1 MIAKRIW
8 YHCFKWFLK
17 ISLHFYTQRI
27 KIRGKE
33 NIPKKGAVLF
43 AANHPNALLDPLY
56 IAAFNKREIHFLV
69 RADVFK
75 KPLIK
80 KMFASLNMMP
90 IYRMRDG
97 RSSLANNDEIFNKCY
112 QILKKEKSLLIFPQG
127 GHSRERTIPPLSK
140 GFTRIIFGSLE
151 ENPDLEIQIVPVGIT
166 YQNSSVFPAKV
177 AVNYGTPIATNQ
189 IIQTTPKNEAIATLK
204 QKVSDQLKE
213 LSVHIP
219 KDEHY
224 ETTLNE
230 LNEANIDF
238 TKVLEANEK
247 IHQLERLTKEPKN
260 WTLIDLLKYPL
271 FLNSLVPLLIWRK
284 VSKKIK
290 DIEFVDTFRFGVS
303 VILVPICLGLQSWIF
318 FLISGNENWALL
330 YLAGST
336 LSILIYTKLA
346 STHTE

>member
-17 ISLHFYTQRI
+17 ISLNFYTQRI
-27 KIRGKE
+27 RIKGKE

-43 AANHPNALLDPLY
+43 AANHPNALLDPLF
-56 IAAFNKREIHFLV
+56 IAAFNRREIHFLV

-112 QILKKEKSLLIFPQG
+112 QILQKQKSLLIFPQG

-151 ENPDLEIQIVPVGIT
+151 ENPDLEIHIIPVGIT
-166 YQNSSVFPAKV
+166 YQNSSVYPSKV
-177 AVNYGTPIATNQ
+177 AVNYGIPIPVKQLVKDA
-189 IIQTTPKNEAIATLK
+189 PKNEAISILK

-213 LSVHIP
+213 LSVHIT

-224 ETTLNE
+224 ENTLNQ
-230 LNEANIDF
+230 LNVANVDF
-238 TKVLEANEK
+238 TKVRETNAM
-247 IHQLERLTKEPKN
+247 IPQLNQLPKKRKN
-260 WTLIDLLKYPL
+260 YTLFDLLRFPILINVL
-271 FLNSLVPLLIWRK
+271 FPWMIWK
-284 VSKKIK
+284 TVSKKIK

-303 VILVPICLGLQSWIF
+303 LLLIPTFLGLQSWII
-318 FLISGNENWALL
+318 FLISEDLNWSLIYLAASIGSILL
-330 YLAGST
+330 Y
-336 LSILIYTKLA
+336 TKFS
-346 STHTE
+346 STHAE